1 MHVGDDRSG
10 VISPRRNT
18 RAGFRCVLGLQSLD
32 IGPDLGV
39 SPILLEKVPG
49 PGPRIAEQR
58 LVDEVDGCSRAL
70 DVQQDGADLR
80 QRDAVLRIGM

>member
-1 MHVGDDRSG
+1 M
-10 VISPRRNT
+10 
-18 RAGFRCVLGLQSLD
+18 LGLQSRD
-32 IGPDLGV
+32 IGPDVGIIPV
-39 SPILLEKVPG
+39 PLEELPD

-58 LVDEVDGCSRAL
+58 TVDEVDGCGGSL